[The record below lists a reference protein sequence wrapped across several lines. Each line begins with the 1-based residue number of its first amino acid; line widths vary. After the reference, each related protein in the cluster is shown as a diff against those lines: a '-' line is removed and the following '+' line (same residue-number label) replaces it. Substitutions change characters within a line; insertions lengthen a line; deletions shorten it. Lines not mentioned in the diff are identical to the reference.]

1 MSTNCK
7 NCDIARAIAVIN
19 AAVSP
24 TGTPVPVPTDNATIG
39 DVYDMVTVINDT
51 DRDVQVEYKT
61 TKGILVQFIVPKSIR
76 AYTKRTVAPIVNSTV
91 KVMSTS
97 NVTLA
102 TGNIIFNFS
111 N

>member
-7 NCDIARAIAVIN
+7 NCDIARTVTVIN

-24 TGTPVPVPTDNATIG
+24 TGTPVAVPTDNGTIG

-51 DRDVQVEYKT
+51 DRDVKVKYST
-61 TKGILVQFIVPKSIR
+61 VKGILVEFVVPKSIR

-91 KVMSTS
+91 MVMSTS
-97 NVTLA
+97 DITLA
-102 TGNIIFNFS
+102 TGNVIFNFS